1 MGFASKEAESMK
13 EVVITNPL
21 RTANGSFGGAF
32 KTVPAYDLARV
43 VMQRVIADAGIDA
56 GALDEVIFGN
66 IGQPSEAANIARV
79 AAIYAGIPDHVP
91 AYTVQRN
98 CASGLQAITNA
109 YSAIQ
114 VGDGELYLVG
124 GAENMSLIP
133 YVVKG
138 ARWGLKLRHAEFT
151 DALWEGLTDP
161 TCNLIMGGTAEN
173 LAEQYQI
180 SRDAQDQYAVQSH
193 KKAFMATRTGKF
205 KDEIVPVE
213 VVKRAAGQ
221 EVAKES
227 IIQDE
232 SINPGLTV
240 QKAALYPT
248 VFKKDGSVTP
258 ANACPMNDGAA
269 AMLVTTAERAEK
281 LGLKPMARILGYG
294 YTGVSPAYMG
304 IGPATAL
311 PKALARAGL
320 RYDQLDLV
328 EINEAFAAQALAV
341 SIKMTQDGHGWD
353 WEKTNVN
360 GGAIALGHP
369 VGQSGARI
377 VVTLLHEMKRR
388 GGRYGAATLC
398 VGGGQGGAM
407 VVERI

>member
-1 MGFASKEAESMK
+1 MK

-32 KTVPAYDLARV
+32 KTVPAYDLAKV

-66 IGQPSEAANIARV
+66 IGQPSEAANITRV

-98 CASGLQAITNA
+98 CASGLQAITSA
-109 YSAIQ
+109 YNSIQ

-138 ARWGLKLRHAEFT
+138 ARWGLKLRHSEFT

-269 AMLVTTAERAEK
+269 TMLVTTAERAEK

-311 PKALARAGL
+311 PKALTRAGL

-328 EINEAFAAQALAV
+328 ELNEAFAAQALAV
-341 SIKMTQDGHGWD
+341 GIKMTQDGHGWD
-353 WEKTNVN
+353 WDKTNVN

-369 VGQSGARI
+369 VGQSGARLI
-377 VVTLLHEMKRR
+377 VTLLHEMKRR
-388 GGRYGAATLC
+388 GSRYGAATMC